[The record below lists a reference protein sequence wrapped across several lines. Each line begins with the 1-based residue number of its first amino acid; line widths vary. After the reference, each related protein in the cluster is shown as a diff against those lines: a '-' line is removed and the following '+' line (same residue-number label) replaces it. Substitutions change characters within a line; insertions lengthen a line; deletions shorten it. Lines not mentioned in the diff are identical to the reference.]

1 MLFPP
6 EAPCER
12 VGSIM
17 RCVWEPRR
25 KLNPKVLEDL
35 VLLSGAGVRCTGS
48 ERDELLVQT
57 VVHVLLS
64 SSKNSLWASPDGGLP
79 PLHTQLPRL
88 DCADSGR
95 FAEGSGD
102 VTLQPSD
109 IGLGVGYSAKRE
121 FIVDRRHAGTP
132 SGLPEAAQRG
142 VRTAT
147 ASGLVAPLP
156 LDVPGLHA
164 LQKGHAG
171 SSLKTKA
178 VTWLESEAGKEW
190 LKERSELFTESRGGV
205 SPPEGDELGD
215 QGGVSPPEAG
225 HAQRPQL
232 APKKKARRHVGPQ
245 SAPKKK
251 A

>member
-17 RCVWEPRR
+17 RHAWEPSR
-25 KLNPKVLEDL
+25 KMNPKLLEDL

-57 VVHVLLS
+57 VVHVLSS
-64 SSKNSLWASPDGGLP
+64 SSKYSLWASTGGLP
-79 PLHTQLPRL
+79 PLRAQLQHL

-95 FAEGSGD
+95 FAEGMGD
-102 VTLQPSD
+102 MSLLQPSD

-121 FIVDRRHAGTP
+121 FLADRRHAGTP

-142 VRTAT
+142 VRLAT
-147 ASGLVAPLP
+147 DSGLVAPLP
-156 LDVPGLHA
+156 LDVPALHA

-190 LKERSELFTESRGGV
+190 LKERSELFSEGRGGM
-205 SPPEGDELGD
+205 SPPEGGKLGD
-215 QGGVSPPEAG
+215 LGGVPPPEAG

-232 APKKKARRHVGPQ
+232 APKKKARRD
-245 SAPKKK
+245 
-251 A
+251 